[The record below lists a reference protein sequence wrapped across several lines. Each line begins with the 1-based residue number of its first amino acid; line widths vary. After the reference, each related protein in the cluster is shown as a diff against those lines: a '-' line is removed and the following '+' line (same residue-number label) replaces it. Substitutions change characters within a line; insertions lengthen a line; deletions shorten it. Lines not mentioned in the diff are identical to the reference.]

1 MEDWQRNQR
10 PRASALP
17 VRKPSPSARKN
28 SQTGYLRLLI
38 EAMMDAESLQRP
50 ALAQKIGLSR
60 LAVSD
65 LLADLEVRGL
75 VQVAGALGGAPGRSH
90 LSYTLKQDAALA
102 LGFDVGGTKVAA
114 AIADLR
120 GHILA
125 EMTEPTAKG
134 SSDSLVA
141 QLDRIADALCEKA
154 GIPRFRLRQAAIGV
168 PAAVHPQDAT
178 LSLAGNL
185 PGLEGNNLR
194 ARLVEALGLDVLIDN
209 DVNLALL
216 AETSQ
221 GAAKGNNNVA
231 FIALGTGIG
240 GALMINGQLL
250 HGAHGGAGELGYMPL
265 WQIEAPG
272 VAALEDRVGEAGIRH
287 AYVAAGGSPAFSV
300 RDIFAAAEG
309 GEAIALQTL
318 DNIAAQV
325 ARALLVVLAL
335 VDPDMV
341 VFGGSIGSRPEFIE
355 RLQKH
360 ISAAWMRPIT
370 IARASSGGR
379 AGLIGALELA
389 RHTMLDDMF
398 GTLR

>member
-1 MEDWQRNQR
+1 
-10 PRASALP
+10 
-17 VRKPSPSARKN
+17 
-28 SQTGYLRLLI
+28 
-38 EAMMDAESLQRP
+38 MMGAESLQRP

-125 EMTEPTAKG
+125 EMTEPTAQG

-141 QLDRIADALCEKA
+141 QLDRIADMLCEKA

-168 PAAVHPQDAT
+168 PAAVHPEDAT

-185 PGLEGNNLR
+185 PGLEGDNLR

-221 GAAKGNNNVA
+221 GAARGKDNVA

-240 GALMINGQLL
+240 GALMINGKLL

-272 VAALEDRVGEAGIRH
+272 IAALEDRVGEAGIRH
-287 AYVAAGGSPAFSV
+287 AYVTAGGSAAFSV
-300 RDIFAAAEG
+300 RDIFAAAER

-318 DNIAAQV
+318 DTIGAQV
-325 ARALLVVLAL
+325 ARALLTVLAL
-335 VDPDMV
+335 VDPDAV

-355 RLQKH
+355 RVQNH
-360 ISAAWMRPIT
+360 ISTVWMRPIT
-370 IARASSGGR
+370 IARSSSGGR

-389 RHTMLDDMF
+389 RHAMLDDMF
-398 GTLR
+398 GTLP